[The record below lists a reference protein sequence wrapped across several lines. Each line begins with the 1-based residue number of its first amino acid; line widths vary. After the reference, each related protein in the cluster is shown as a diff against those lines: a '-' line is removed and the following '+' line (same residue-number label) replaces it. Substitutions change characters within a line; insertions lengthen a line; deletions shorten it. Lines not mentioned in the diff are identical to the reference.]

1 MLLFLITLGG
11 CLLCLGLLLWHRRLT
26 LVALCATLLGFGLLD
41 LVLMA
46 AEVAE
51 NQD

>member
-1 MLLFLITLGG
+1 MTLGG
-11 CLLCLGLLLWHRRLT
+11 CLLCLGLLLWRGRLT
-26 LVALCATLLGFGLLD
+26 LAALCATLLGFGLLD